1 VSNPVNII
9 KTLAAVAALVV
20 STSAFAADYAP
31 APYYPPRPYVHRAP
45 RISYYAPPPPAIRQA
60 PPVYWVM
67 APPQYIQHLVPV
79 RGCGGC
85 SAGYAPVGSWNQM
98 PPPAPWDRIYSDYGY

>member
-1 VSNPVNII
+1 VNII
-9 KTLAAVAALVV
+9 KALAAVAALVV
-20 STSAFAADYAP
+20 SSSAFAADYAP
-31 APYYPPRPYVHRAP
+31 APYYPPRPNVHRAP

-79 RGCGGC
+79 GGCGGC
-85 SAGYAPVGSWNQM
+85 SSGYAPVGAWSQM
-98 PPPAPWDRIYSDYGY
+98 PPPSPWDRIYSDYGY